1 MGTPKTGLENT
12 ASGAS
17 AYRIR
22 HVSMGAPYRWLVAG
36 WRDLWQQP
44 GVSLAYGLIFAVI
57 GLLLALSL
65 PRAGLHSLIIV
76 LAGGFVLMGPMLAA
90 GLYDKSRRLA
100 AGEMVTFMDTLRS
113 GFGSGQLPYMGLFLM
128 LIYFAWV
135 QIAFLLFM
143 LFFGPQ
149 PMPPVETFLSDFVS
163 TPRGLGLLIVGGLVG
178 LALAISVFAIS
189 AVGVPLLMVER
200 IDVVTAAL
208 TSIEACRENLKPMA
222 LWAVLIA
229 GAMLIGFAT
238 LFVGLV
244 IMFPLIGHATWHAF
258 NDLIER

>member
-1 MGTPKTGLENT
+1 MATAKTGQGTSAST
-12 ASGAS
+12 AP

-22 HVSMGAPYRWLVAG
+22 NVPMAAPYRWLAAG
-36 WRDLWQQP
+36 WRDLWQHP
-44 GVSLAYGLIFAVI
+44 GVSLAYGAIFAAI
-57 GLLLALSL
+57 GLVLALGL
-65 PRAGLHSLIIV
+65 PRAGLQSLIIV

-100 AGEMVTFMDTLRS
+100 AGEPVSFMDTLRS

-149 PMPPVETFLSDFVS
+149 PMPPLETFLADLVS
-163 TPRGLGLLIVGGLVG
+163 TPRGPGLLVVGGAIG
-178 LALAISVFAIS
+178 LALAVSVFAIS

-208 TSIEACRENLKPMA
+208 TRIAACRENPKPMA
-222 LWAVLIA
+222 LWAVLIG
-229 GAMLIGFAT
+229 GAMLFGFAT
-238 LFVGLV
+238 VFVGLV
-244 IMFPLIGHATWHAF
+244 VMFPLIGHATWHAF

>member
-1 MGTPKTGLENT
+1 MADAKTTQGPSL
-12 ASGAS
+12 AAGS

-22 HVSMGAPYRWLVAG
+22 KVSAGAPFRWLGAG
-36 WRDLWQQP
+36 WRDLWRRP
-44 GVSLAYGLIFAVI
+44 GVSLAYGFIFAVI
-57 GLLLALSL
+57 GFLLTLSL
-65 PRAGLHSLIIV
+65 PQTGIHSLIIV

-100 AGEMVTFMDTLRS
+100 QGEPVSFASTLRS
-113 GFGSGQLPYMGLFLM
+113 GFGFGQLPYMGLFLM

-135 QIAFLLFM
+135 QISFLLFM

-149 PMPPVETFLSDFVS
+149 PMPPLETFLADLVT
-163 TPRGLGLLIVGGLVG
+163 TPRGLGLLVVGSLIG
-178 LALAISVFAIS
+178 LAISACVFAIS

-208 TSIEACRENLKPMA
+208 TSIEACRENLSAMV

-229 GAMLIGFAT
+229 IAMLVGFAT
-238 LFVGLV
+238 VFVGL
-244 IMFPLIGHATWHAF
+244 IILFPLIGHATWHAF